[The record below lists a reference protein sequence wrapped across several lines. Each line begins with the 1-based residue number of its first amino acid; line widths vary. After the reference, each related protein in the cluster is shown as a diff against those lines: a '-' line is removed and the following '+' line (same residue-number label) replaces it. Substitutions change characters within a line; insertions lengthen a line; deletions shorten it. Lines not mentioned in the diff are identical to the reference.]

1 MGFLRTIVI
10 IFIIFY
16 VLRIIV
22 RYIVPTLFVNYMN
35 RKMNEFSG
43 GQQRQSAKAH
53 KPEGAVTIDYS
64 PGKQQPKKG
73 NDAGEYVDY
82 VDVKE

>member
-1 MGFLRTIVI
+1 MGFLKTIVI
-10 IFIIFY
+10 IFVVFY

-22 RYIVPTLFVNYMN
+22 RYILPTLFVNYMN

-43 GQQRQSAKAH
+43 GQPRKSAKPH

-64 PGKQQPKKG
+64 PEKQQPKKG
-73 NDAGEYVDY
+73 KDAGEYVDY